1 MVSIKKFLIVLI
13 ITLAIS
19 LYGQNNNNL
28 NFDIVNKGTLNLG
41 DGVLNGNSSFGV
53 SYNFNSGITAGFSL
67 INVDDNNIS
76 TVEIGVEVAKGAHLT
91 ALSGNI
97 NDKFAFGLGL
107 GYDFF
112 TKKNR
117 LFSSV
122 GIYIDYIATNSDKD
136 LDPYSLQN
144 GGLFLIGLK
153 TSLGI

>member
-1 MVSIKKFLIVLI
+1 MKKYILIFI
-13 ITLAIS
+13 ITLTLS
-19 LYGQNNNNL
+19 LYGQNNKNL
-28 NFDIVNKGTLNLG
+28 NLDIINKSTLNLG
-41 DGVLNGNSSFGV
+41 DEVINGNSSIGI

-67 INVDDNNIS
+67 INMEDSNIS
-76 TVEIGVEVAKGAHLT
+76 TVEIGVEVAEGAHLT